1 MNVEKSLTGQITK
14 ESTLHFVADNV
25 DHNTSTQNGDNK
37 IYDMGIIA
45 AVTKGKFTLF

>member
-25 DHNTSTQNGDNK
+25 EHNTCMANGDNTMHGK
-37 IYDMGIIA
+37 GIIA
-45 AVTKGKFTLF
+45 AVTKGQIYSD